1 MVAPPL
7 GNDCAGPLLLVL
19 RSASS
24 PMCRGFFGR
33 GVLFSLYAG
42 SLAERLAK
50 DGHYAVGPG
59 GDVRVYVVLPARP

>member
-1 MVAPPL
+1 
-7 GNDCAGPLLLVL
+7 
-19 RSASS
+19 
-24 PMCRGFFGR
+24 MCRGFFGR